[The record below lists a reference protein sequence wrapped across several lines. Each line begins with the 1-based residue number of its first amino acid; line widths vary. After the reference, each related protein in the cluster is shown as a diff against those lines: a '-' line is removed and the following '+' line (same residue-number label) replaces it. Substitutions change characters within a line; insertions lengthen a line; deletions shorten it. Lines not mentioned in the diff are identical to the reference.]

1 MKHSKKL
8 ASLLLALVMA
18 LSLAVTAFAD
28 ESTTY
33 SITINNSTAGHTYE
47 AYQIFTGDLAT
58 NEAGNKVLSN
68 IVWGSGVSEAGQTA
82 LGDAAAKTETL
93 KTEADAKAFAKAVA
107 PYLTTAAGSA
117 NTVTDG
123 KYVISG
129 LAAGYY
135 LVKDQDGSLIGDNDS
150 YTEYIIQVVGN
161 VTATPKSDVPEVQKK
176 VKDIND
182 STDTTKTDWQDSAD
196 YDIGDSIP
204 FQLKATLADNVSSY
218 TTYKVVFHDTLS
230 KGLTY
235 NKDAKVY
242 IDGTETNG
250 FTVTATVNA
259 DGTTTLTVSCDD
271 VKALGAGNSSVITVE
286 YTVKLN
292 ENAVLG
298 SAGNPN
304 EVYLEYSNNPN
315 KSENGNN
322 ETGETPKDVVIV
334 FTYKTIIN
342 KVDSENAPLTGAAFK
357 LEKLIKGKDGAAGTW
372 TTVKEFTVDETT
384 TSFTFSG
391 LDDGQYKLTETKTP
405 AGYNTIDPI
414 YFVIEATHDVTADAP
429 TLKTLNAYL
438 TDANGN
444 KRIGITFAELPDSLG
459 MHLSMSVRTA
469 VNYARLVWSSMG
481 MLVSGQVGVDQL
493 AGPVGMAEVMAD
505 TAKYSM
511 ISFFQLVA
519 FISINLGV
527 MNLLPLPALDGGR
540 LVFLIIEG
548 IRRKP
553 VPPRYEGYVH
563 AAGLMLLLMLMVY
576 VTGQDVLRI
585 FMRSN

>member
-1 MKHSKKL
+1 MKHIKKL
-8 ASLLLALVMA
+8 ASLLLVLVMVFA
-18 LSLAVTAFAD
+18 LATTAFA
-28 ESTTY
+28 EETTY
-33 SITINNSTAGHTYE
+33 SITINNSAKDHTYE
-47 AYQIFTGDLAT
+47 AYQIFTGDLSGT
-58 NEAGNKVLSN
+58 TLSN

-82 LGDAAAKTETL
+82 LGDAAAKAETL

-135 LVKDQDGSLIGDNDS
+135 LVKDQDGSLTGDNDS

-235 NKDAKVY
+235 NNDAKVY

-286 YTVKLN
+286 YTAKLN

-315 KSENGNN
+315 KSEKGNN

-342 KVDSENAPLTGAAFK
+342 KVDSENKPLTGAAFK

-405 AGYNTIDPI
+405 VGYNTIDPI
-414 YFVIEATHDVTADAP
+414 YFVIEATHEVTADAP
-429 TLKTLNAYL
+429 TLKALNAYL

-444 KRIGITFAELPDSLG
+444 KQTEMKDGESVNIDLGTVDLTAGSITTTVVNKSGSKLPSTGGIGTTIFYVLGGVLVLAAVVLLVTKKRMSGAE
-459 MHLSMSVRTA
+459 
-469 VNYARLVWSSMG
+469 
-481 MLVSGQVGVDQL
+481 
-493 AGPVGMAEVMAD
+493 
-505 TAKYSM
+505 K
-511 ISFFQLVA
+511 
-519 FISINLGV
+519 
-527 MNLLPLPALDGGR
+527 
-540 LVFLIIEG
+540 
-548 IRRKP
+548 
-553 VPPRYEGYVH
+553 
-563 AAGLMLLLMLMVY
+563 
-576 VTGQDVLRI
+576 
-585 FMRSN
+585 

>member
-286 YTVKLN
+286 YTAKLN

-315 KSENGNN
+315 KSEEGNN

-342 KVDSENAPLTGAAFK
+342 KVDSENKPLTGAAFK

-444 KRIGITFAELPDSLG
+444 KQTEMKDGESVNIDLGTVDLTAGSITTTVVNKSGSELPSPGGIGTTIFYVLG
-459 MHLSMSVRTA
+459 GVLVLAAVVLLVTKKRMS
-469 VNYARLVWSSMG
+469 G
-481 MLVSGQVGVDQL
+481 
-493 AGPVGMAEVMAD
+493 AE
-505 TAKYSM
+505 K
-511 ISFFQLVA
+511 
-519 FISINLGV
+519 
-527 MNLLPLPALDGGR
+527 
-540 LVFLIIEG
+540 
-548 IRRKP
+548 
-553 VPPRYEGYVH
+553 
-563 AAGLMLLLMLMVY
+563 
-576 VTGQDVLRI
+576 
-585 FMRSN
+585 

>member
-1 MKHSKKL
+1 MKHIKKL
-8 ASLLLALVMA
+8 ASLLLVLVMVFA
-18 LSLAVTAFAD
+18 LATTAFA
-28 ESTTY
+28 EETTY
-33 SITINNSTAGHTYE
+33 SITINNSAKDHTYE

-82 LGDAAAKTETL
+82 LGDAAAKAETL

-135 LVKDQDGSLIGDNDS
+135 LVKDQDGSLTGDNDS

-235 NKDAKVY
+235 NNDAKVY
-242 IDGTETNG
+242 IGGTETNG

-342 KVDSENAPLTGAAFK
+342 KVDSENKPLTGAAFK
-357 LEKLIKGKDGAAGTW
+357 LEKLIKGKDGAADTW

-414 YFVIEATHDVTADAP
+414 YFVIEATHDETADAP

-444 KRIGITFAELPDSLG
+444 KQTEMKDGESVNIDLGTVDLTAGSITTTVVNKSGSELPSTGGIGTTIFYVLG
-459 MHLSMSVRTA
+459 GVLVLAAVVLLVTKKRMS
-469 VNYARLVWSSMG
+469 G
-481 MLVSGQVGVDQL
+481 
-493 AGPVGMAEVMAD
+493 AE
-505 TAKYSM
+505 K
-511 ISFFQLVA
+511 
-519 FISINLGV
+519 
-527 MNLLPLPALDGGR
+527 
-540 LVFLIIEG
+540 
-548 IRRKP
+548 
-553 VPPRYEGYVH
+553 
-563 AAGLMLLLMLMVY
+563 
-576 VTGQDVLRI
+576 
-585 FMRSN
+585 

>member
-1 MKHSKKL
+1 MKHIKKL
-8 ASLLLALVMA
+8 ASLLLVLVMVFA
-18 LSLAVTAFAD
+18 LATTAFA
-28 ESTTY
+28 EETTY

-47 AYQIFTGDLAT
+47 AYQIFTGDLSGT
-58 NEAGNKVLSN
+58 TLSN

-82 LGDAAAKTETL
+82 LGDAAAKAETL

-135 LVKDQDGSLIGDNDS
+135 LVKDQDGSLTGDADA
-150 YTEYIIQVVGN
+150 YTEYIIKVVSDT
-161 VTATPKSDVPEVQKK
+161 TATPKSSVPTVEKK
-176 VKDIND
+176 VKDTND
-182 STDTTKTDWQDSAD
+182 STGVTSDWQDSAD

-235 NKDAKVY
+235 NNDAKVY

-342 KVDSENAPLTGAAFK
+342 KVDSENKPLTGAAFK
-357 LEKLIKGKDGAAGTW
+357 LEKLIKGKDGAADTW

-429 TLKTLNAYL
+429 TLNTLNAYL

-444 KRIGITFAELPDSLG
+444 KQTEMKDGESVNIDLGTVDLTAGSITTTVVNKSGSELPSTGGIGTTIFYVLG
-459 MHLSMSVRTA
+459 GVLVLAAVVLLVTKKRMS
-469 VNYARLVWSSMG
+469 G
-481 MLVSGQVGVDQL
+481 
-493 AGPVGMAEVMAD
+493 AE
-505 TAKYSM
+505 K
-511 ISFFQLVA
+511 
-519 FISINLGV
+519 
-527 MNLLPLPALDGGR
+527 
-540 LVFLIIEG
+540 
-548 IRRKP
+548 
-553 VPPRYEGYVH
+553 
-563 AAGLMLLLMLMVY
+563 
-576 VTGQDVLRI
+576 
-585 FMRSN
+585 

>member
-1 MKHSKKL
+1 MKHIKKL
-8 ASLLLALVMA
+8 ASLLLALVMVFA
-18 LSLAVTAFAD
+18 LATTAFA
-28 ESTTY
+28 EETTY
-33 SITINNSTAGHTYE
+33 SITINNSAKDHTYE
-47 AYQIFTGDLAT
+47 AYQIFTGDLSGT
-58 NEAGNKVLSN
+58 TLSN

-82 LGDAAAKTETL
+82 LGDAAAKAETL
-93 KTEADAKAFAKAVA
+93 KNEADAKAFAKAVA

-135 LVKDQDGSLIGDNDS
+135 LVKDQDGSLTGDNDS

-182 STDTTKTDWQDSAD
+182 STDTTKTGWQDSAD

-235 NKDAKVY
+235 NNDAKVY

-250 FTVTATVNA
+250 FTVTA

-286 YTVKLN
+286 YTAKLN

-315 KSENGNN
+315 KSETGDN
-322 ETGETPKDVVIV
+322 ETGNTPKDVAIV

-342 KVDSENAPLTGAAFK
+342 KVDGENQPLTGAAFK
-357 LEKLIKGKDGAAGTW
+357 LEKLIKGKDGAEDTW
-372 TTVKEFTVDETT
+372 TTVKEFTVDETI

-391 LDDGQYKLTETKTP
+391 LDDGRYKLTETKTP

-414 YFVIEATHDVTADAP
+414 YFVIEATHDETADAP
-429 TLKTLNAYL
+429 ALKTLNAYL
-438 TDANGN
+438 TDVNGN
-444 KRIGITFAELPDSLG
+444 KQTEMKEGESVNIDLGTVDLTAGSITTTVVNKSGSELPSTGGIGTTIFYVLG
-459 MHLSMSVRTA
+459 GVLVLAAVVLLVTKKRMS
-469 VNYARLVWSSMG
+469 G
-481 MLVSGQVGVDQL
+481 
-493 AGPVGMAEVMAD
+493 AE
-505 TAKYSM
+505 K
-511 ISFFQLVA
+511 
-519 FISINLGV
+519 
-527 MNLLPLPALDGGR
+527 
-540 LVFLIIEG
+540 
-548 IRRKP
+548 
-553 VPPRYEGYVH
+553 
-563 AAGLMLLLMLMVY
+563 
-576 VTGQDVLRI
+576 
-585 FMRSN
+585 

>member
-1 MKHSKKL
+1 MKHIKKL
-8 ASLLLALVMA
+8 ASLLLVLVMVFA
-18 LSLAVTAFAD
+18 LATTAFA
-28 ESTTY
+28 EETTY
-33 SITINNSTAGHTYE
+33 SITINNSAKDHTYE
-47 AYQIFTGDLAT
+47 AYQIFTGDLSGT
-58 NEAGNKVLSN
+58 TLSN

-82 LGDAAAKTETL
+82 LGDAAAKAETL

-135 LVKDQDGSLIGDNDS
+135 LVKDQDGSLTGDNDS

-235 NKDAKVY
+235 NNDAKVY
-242 IDGTETNG
+242 IGDTETNG

-271 VKALGAGNSSVITVE
+271 VKALNAVNSSAITVE
-286 YTVKLN
+286 YTAKLN

-315 KSENGNN
+315 KSEKGNN

-342 KVDSENAPLTGAAFK
+342 KVDSENKPLTGAAFK
-357 LEKLIKGKDGAAGTW
+357 LEKLIKGKDGAADTW

-405 AGYNTIDPI
+405 VGYNTIDPI
-414 YFVIEATHDVTADAP
+414 YFVIEATHDETADAP

-444 KRIGITFAELPDSLG
+444 KQTEMKDGESVNIDLGTVDLTAGSITTTVVNKSGSKLPSTGGIGTTIFYVLGGVLVLAAVVLLVTNKRMSGAE
-459 MHLSMSVRTA
+459 
-469 VNYARLVWSSMG
+469 
-481 MLVSGQVGVDQL
+481 
-493 AGPVGMAEVMAD
+493 
-505 TAKYSM
+505 K
-511 ISFFQLVA
+511 
-519 FISINLGV
+519 
-527 MNLLPLPALDGGR
+527 
-540 LVFLIIEG
+540 
-548 IRRKP
+548 
-553 VPPRYEGYVH
+553 
-563 AAGLMLLLMLMVY
+563 
-576 VTGQDVLRI
+576 
-585 FMRSN
+585 

>member
-1 MKHSKKL
+1 MKHIKKL

-28 ESTTY
+28 EPTTY

-58 NEAGNKVLSN
+58 NKDGNKVLSN
-68 IVWGSGVSEAGQTA
+68 IVWGSGVSEEGQTA
-82 LGDAAAKTETL
+82 LGDAAAKAETL
-93 KTEADAKAFAKAVA
+93 KTEDDAKAFAKAVA

-135 LVKDQDGSLIGDNDS
+135 LVKDQDGSLTGDADA
-150 YTEYIIQVVGN
+150 YTEYIIKVVSDT
-161 VTATPKSDVPEVQKK
+161 TATPKSSVPTVEKK
-176 VKDIND
+176 VKDTND
-182 STDTTKTDWQDSAD
+182 STSVTSGWQDSAD

-235 NKDAKVY
+235 NNDAKVY
-242 IDGTETNG
+242 IGGTETNG

-271 VKALGAGNSSVITVE
+271 VKAPGAGNSSVITVE
-286 YTVKLN
+286 YTAKLN
-292 ENAVLG
+292 ENAVLV

-315 KSENGNN
+315 KSEKGNN

-334 FTYKTIIN
+334 FSYKTIIN
-342 KVDSENAPLTGAAFK
+342 KVDSENKPLTGAAFK
-357 LEKLIKGKDGAAGTW
+357 LEKLIKGKDGAADTW

-405 AGYNTIDPI
+405 VGYNTIDPI
-414 YFVIEATHDVTADAP
+414 YFVIEATHGETADVP

-444 KRIGITFAELPDSLG
+444 KQTEMKDGESVNIDLGTVDLTAGSITTTVVNKSGTELPSTGGMGTTIFYVLG
-459 MHLSMSVRTA
+459 SVLLVGAAVLLITKKRMS
-469 VNYARLVWSSMG
+469 
-481 MLVSGQVGVDQL
+481 
-493 AGPVGMAEVMAD
+493 AE
-505 TAKYSM
+505 K
-511 ISFFQLVA
+511 
-519 FISINLGV
+519 
-527 MNLLPLPALDGGR
+527 
-540 LVFLIIEG
+540 
-548 IRRKP
+548 
-553 VPPRYEGYVH
+553 
-563 AAGLMLLLMLMVY
+563 
-576 VTGQDVLRI
+576 
-585 FMRSN
+585 

>member
-1 MKHSKKL
+1 MKHIKKL
-8 ASLLLALVMA
+8 ASLLLVLVMVFA
-18 LSLAVTAFAD
+18 LATTAFA
-28 ESTTY
+28 EETAY
-33 SITINNSTAGHTYE
+33 SITINNSAKDHTYE
-47 AYQIFTGDLAT
+47 AYQIFTGDLSGT
-58 NEAGNKVLSN
+58 TLSN

-82 LGDAAAKTETL
+82 LGDAAAKAETL

-107 PYLTTAAGSA
+107 PYLTTAASSA

-135 LVKDQDGSLIGDNDS
+135 LVKDQDGSLTGDADA
-150 YTEYIIQVVGN
+150 YTEYIIKVVSDT
-161 VTATPKSDVPEVQKK
+161 TATPKSSVPTVEKK
-176 VKDIND
+176 VKDTND
-182 STDTTKTDWQDSAD
+182 STGVTSDWQDSAD

-204 FQLKATLADNVSSY
+204 FQLKATLANNVSSY

-235 NKDAKVY
+235 NNDAKVY
-242 IDGTETNG
+242 IGGTETNG

-342 KVDSENAPLTGAAFK
+342 KVDSENKPLTGAAFK
-357 LEKLIKGKDGAAGTW
+357 LEKLIKGKDGAADTW

-414 YFVIEATHDVTADAP
+414 YFVIEATHDETADAP

-444 KRIGITFAELPDSLG
+444 KQTEMKDGESVNIDLGTVDLTAGSITTTVVNKSGAQLPETGGIGTTIFYVLG
-459 MHLSMSVRTA
+459 GVLVLAA
-469 VNYARLVWSSMG
+469 VVLLVTKKRMG
-481 MLVSGQVGVDQL
+481 N
-493 AGPVGMAEVMAD
+493 
-505 TAKYSM
+505 T
-511 ISFFQLVA
+511 
-519 FISINLGV
+519 
-527 MNLLPLPALDGGR
+527 
-540 LVFLIIEG
+540 
-548 IRRKP
+548 
-553 VPPRYEGYVH
+553 
-563 AAGLMLLLMLMVY
+563 
-576 VTGQDVLRI
+576 
-585 FMRSN
+585 

>member
-1 MKHSKKL
+1 MKHIKKL
-8 ASLLLALVMA
+8 ASLLLALVMV

-28 ESTTY
+28 EPTTY

-82 LGDAAAKTETL
+82 LGDAAAKAETL

-135 LVKDQDGSLIGDNDS
+135 LVKDQDGSLTGDNDS

-235 NKDAKVY
+235 NNDAKVY

-286 YTVKLN
+286 YTAKLN

-315 KSENGNN
+315 KSEKGNN

-414 YFVIEATHDVTADAP
+414 YFVIEATHDATADTPAL
-429 TLKTLNAYL
+429 TVLKAYL
-438 TDANGN
+438 TDENGN
-444 KRIGITFAELPDSLG
+444 KKTEVKDGETVNIDLGTVDLTAGSITTTVVNKSGSELPSTGGIGTTIFYVLG
-459 MHLSMSVRTA
+459 GVLVLAAVVLLVTKKRMS
-469 VNYARLVWSSMG
+469 G
-481 MLVSGQVGVDQL
+481 
-493 AGPVGMAEVMAD
+493 AE
-505 TAKYSM
+505 K
-511 ISFFQLVA
+511 
-519 FISINLGV
+519 
-527 MNLLPLPALDGGR
+527 
-540 LVFLIIEG
+540 
-548 IRRKP
+548 
-553 VPPRYEGYVH
+553 
-563 AAGLMLLLMLMVY
+563 
-576 VTGQDVLRI
+576 
-585 FMRSN
+585 

>member
-1 MKHSKKL
+1 MKHTRKL
-8 ASLLLALVMA
+8 ASLLLALVMVFA
-18 LSLAVTAFAD
+18 LATTAFAD
-28 ESTTY
+28 ETTTY
-33 SITINNSTAGHTYE
+33 SITINNSAEGHTYE
-47 AYQIFTGDLAT
+47 AYQIFTGDLQEVTTGEGEAAT
-58 NEAGNKVLSN
+58 TTKVLSN

-82 LGDAAAKTETL
+82 LGDAAAKAETL

-135 LVKDQDGSLIGDNDS
+135 LVKDQDGSLTGDNDS

-235 NKDAKVY
+235 NNDAKVY

-286 YTVKLN
+286 YTAKLN

-304 EVYLEYSNNPN
+304 TMHVTYSNNPN
-315 KSENGNN
+315 DEQGGENGK
-322 ETGETPKDVVIV
+322 TPDDTVIV
-334 FTYKTIIN
+334 FTYKVVAN
-342 KVDSENAPLTGAAFK
+342 KVTKNPAYVEGGSEPKYIPLEGAGFTLYKKNATGEYVAVGS
-357 LEKLIKGKDGAAGTW
+357 EVKGGEM
-372 TTVKEFTVDETT
+372 TTFEWK
-384 TSFTFSG
+384 G
-391 LDDGQYKLTETKTP
+391 LDDGDYKISETTTP
-405 AGYNTIDPI
+405 AGYNTIAD
-414 YFVIEATHDVTADAP
+414 IEFTITAEHEVLSENP
-429 TLKTLNAYL
+429 TLTSLSGGDKFTGKVETGALSAEIENNKGSTLPETGGMGTTIFYVLGSVLVIGAAVL
-438 TDANGN
+438 LITK
-444 KRIGITFAELPDSLG
+444 KR
-459 MHLSMSVRTA
+459 
-469 VNYARLVWSSMG
+469 MG
-481 MLVSGQVGVDQL
+481 AS
-493 AGPVGMAEVMAD
+493 
-505 TAKYSM
+505 K
-511 ISFFQLVA
+511 
-519 FISINLGV
+519 
-527 MNLLPLPALDGGR
+527 
-540 LVFLIIEG
+540 
-548 IRRKP
+548 
-553 VPPRYEGYVH
+553 
-563 AAGLMLLLMLMVY
+563 
-576 VTGQDVLRI
+576 
-585 FMRSN
+585 

>member
-82 LGDAAAKTETL
+82 LGDAAAKAETL

-135 LVKDQDGSLIGDNDS
+135 LVKDQDGSLTGDNDS

-161 VTATPKSDVPEVQKK
+161 VTATPKSDVPEVEKK
-176 VKDIND
+176 VKDTND
-182 STDTTKTDWQDSAD
+182 STGVTSDWQDSAD

-235 NKDAKVY
+235 NNDAKVY

-259 DGTTTLTVSCDD
+259 DGITTLTVSCDD

-286 YTVKLN
+286 YTAKLN

-315 KSENGNN
+315 KSEEGNN

-342 KVDSENAPLTGAAFK
+342 KVDSETKPLTGAAFK
-357 LEKLIKGKDGAAGTW
+357 LEKLIKGEDGAADTW
-372 TTVKEFTVDETT
+372 TTVKEFAVDGTT

-405 AGYNTIDPI
+405 VGYNTIDPI
-414 YFVIEATHDVTADAP
+414 YFVIEATHGETADVP

-444 KRIGITFAELPDSLG
+444 KQTEMKDGESVNIDLGTVDLTAGSITTTVVNKSGSELPSTGGIGTTIFYVLG
-459 MHLSMSVRTA
+459 GVLVLAA
-469 VNYARLVWSSMG
+469 VVLLVTKKRMG
-481 MLVSGQVGVDQL
+481 
-493 AGPVGMAEVMAD
+493 
-505 TAKYSM
+505 
-511 ISFFQLVA
+511 
-519 FISINLGV
+519 N
-527 MNLLPLPALDGGR
+527 N
-540 LVFLIIEG
+540 
-548 IRRKP
+548 
-553 VPPRYEGYVH
+553 
-563 AAGLMLLLMLMVY
+563 
-576 VTGQDVLRI
+576 
-585 FMRSN
+585 

>member
-1 MKHSKKL
+1 MKHIKKL
-8 ASLLLALVMA
+8 ASLLLALVMVFA
-18 LSLAVTAFAD
+18 LATTAFAD
-28 ESTTY
+28 ETTTY
-33 SITINNSTAGHTYE
+33 SITINNSAEGHTYE

-82 LGDAAAKTETL
+82 LGDAAAKAETL

-107 PYLTTAAGSA
+107 PYLTTAAGST

-135 LVKDQDGSLIGDNDS
+135 LVKDQDGSLTGDSDS

-286 YTVKLN
+286 YTAKLN

-304 EVYLEYSNNPN
+304 EVYLEYSNNLN
-315 KSENGNN
+315 KSEEGNN
-322 ETGETPKDVVIV
+322 ETGKTPKDVVIV

-342 KVDSENAPLTGAAFK
+342 KVNSENKPLTGAAFK
-357 LEKLIKGKDGAAGTW
+357 LEKLIKGKDGAADTW

-414 YFVIEATHDVTADAP
+414 YFVIEATHDETADAP

-444 KRIGITFAELPDSLG
+444 KQTEMKDGESVNIDLGTVDLTAGSITTTVVNKSGSKLPSTGGIGTTIFYVLGGVLVLAAVVLLVTKKRMSGAE
-459 MHLSMSVRTA
+459 
-469 VNYARLVWSSMG
+469 
-481 MLVSGQVGVDQL
+481 
-493 AGPVGMAEVMAD
+493 
-505 TAKYSM
+505 K
-511 ISFFQLVA
+511 
-519 FISINLGV
+519 
-527 MNLLPLPALDGGR
+527 
-540 LVFLIIEG
+540 
-548 IRRKP
+548 
-553 VPPRYEGYVH
+553 
-563 AAGLMLLLMLMVY
+563 
-576 VTGQDVLRI
+576 
-585 FMRSN
+585 

>member
-1 MKHSKKL
+1 MKHIKKL
-8 ASLLLALVMA
+8 ASLLLVLVMVFA
-18 LSLAVTAFAD
+18 LATTAFA
-28 ESTTY
+28 EETTY
-33 SITINNSTAGHTYE
+33 SITINNSAKDHTYE
-47 AYQIFTGDLAT
+47 AYQIFTGDLSGT
-58 NEAGNKVLSN
+58 TLSN

-82 LGDAAAKTETL
+82 LGDAAAKAETL

-135 LVKDQDGSLIGDNDS
+135 LVKDQDGSLTGDNDS

-235 NKDAKVY
+235 NNDAKVY

-250 FTVTATVNA
+250 FAVTATVNA
-259 DGTTTLTVSCDD
+259 DGTTLTVSCDD
-271 VKALGAGNSSVITVE
+271 VKALNAVNSSAITVE
-286 YTVKLN
+286 YTAKLN

-315 KSENGNN
+315 KSEKGNN

-342 KVDSENAPLTGAAFK
+342 KVDSENKPLTGAAFK
-357 LEKLIKGKDGAAGTW
+357 LEKLIKGKDGAADTW

-405 AGYNTIDPI
+405 VGYNTIDPI
-414 YFVIEATHDVTADAP
+414 YFVIEATHDETADAP
-429 TLKTLNAYL
+429 TLKTLNAHL

-444 KRIGITFAELPDSLG
+444 KQTEMKDGESVNIDLGTVDLTAGSITTTVVNKSGSKLPSTGGIGTTIFYVLGGVLVLAAVVLLVTNKRMSGAE
-459 MHLSMSVRTA
+459 
-469 VNYARLVWSSMG
+469 
-481 MLVSGQVGVDQL
+481 
-493 AGPVGMAEVMAD
+493 
-505 TAKYSM
+505 K
-511 ISFFQLVA
+511 
-519 FISINLGV
+519 
-527 MNLLPLPALDGGR
+527 
-540 LVFLIIEG
+540 
-548 IRRKP
+548 
-553 VPPRYEGYVH
+553 
-563 AAGLMLLLMLMVY
+563 
-576 VTGQDVLRI
+576 
-585 FMRSN
+585 

>member
-1 MKHSKKL
+1 MKHIKKL
-8 ASLLLALVMA
+8 ASLLLVLVMVFA
-18 LSLAVTAFAD
+18 LATTAFA
-28 ESTTY
+28 EETTY
-33 SITINNSTAGHTYE
+33 SITINNSAKDHTYE
-47 AYQIFTGDLAT
+47 AYQIFTGDLSGT
-58 NEAGNKVLSN
+58 TLSN

-82 LGDAAAKTETL
+82 LGDAAAKAETL

-135 LVKDQDGSLIGDNDS
+135 LVKDQDGSLTGDNDS

-218 TTYKVVFHDTLS
+218 TTYKVVFHDTLP

-235 NKDAKVY
+235 NNDAKVY

-250 FTVTATVNA
+250 FAVTATVNA
-259 DGTTTLTVSCDD
+259 DGTTLTVSCDD

-286 YTVKLN
+286 YTAKLN

-315 KSENGNN
+315 KSEKGNN

-357 LEKLIKGKDGAAGTW
+357 LEKLIKGKDGAADTW

-405 AGYNTIDPI
+405 VGYNTIDPT
-414 YFVIEATHDVTADAP
+414 YFVIEATHDETADAP

-444 KRIGITFAELPDSLG
+444 KQTEMKDGESVNIDLGTVDLTAGSITTTVVNKSGSKLPSTGGIGTTIFYVLGGVLVLAAVVLLVTKKRMSGAE
-459 MHLSMSVRTA
+459 
-469 VNYARLVWSSMG
+469 
-481 MLVSGQVGVDQL
+481 
-493 AGPVGMAEVMAD
+493 
-505 TAKYSM
+505 K
-511 ISFFQLVA
+511 
-519 FISINLGV
+519 
-527 MNLLPLPALDGGR
+527 
-540 LVFLIIEG
+540 
-548 IRRKP
+548 
-553 VPPRYEGYVH
+553 
-563 AAGLMLLLMLMVY
+563 
-576 VTGQDVLRI
+576 
-585 FMRSN
+585 

>member
-1 MKHSKKL
+1 MKHIKKL
-8 ASLLLALVMA
+8 AGLLLALVMA

-82 LGDAAAKTETL
+82 LGDAAAKAETL

-135 LVKDQDGSLIGDNDS
+135 LVKDQDGSLTGDADA
-150 YTEYIIQVVGN
+150 YTEYIIKVVSDT
-161 VTATPKSDVPEVQKK
+161 TATPKSSVPTVEKK
-176 VKDIND
+176 VKDTND
-182 STDTTKTDWQDSAD
+182 STGVTSDWQDSAD

-204 FQLKATLADNVSSY
+204 FQLKATLANNVSSY

-235 NKDAKVY
+235 NNDAKVY

-315 KSENGNN
+315 KSEEGNN

-342 KVDSENAPLTGAAFK
+342 KVDSENKPLTGAAFK
-357 LEKLIKGKDGAAGTW
+357 LEKLIKGKDGAADTW

-405 AGYNTIDPI
+405 VGYNTIDPI
-414 YFVIEATHDVTADAP
+414 YFVIEATHGETADVP
-429 TLKTLNAYL
+429 TLKTLNSYL

-444 KRIGITFAELPDSLG
+444 KQTEMKDGESVNIDLGTVDLTAGSITTTVVNKSGSELPSTGGIGTTIFYVLG
-459 MHLSMSVRTA
+459 GVLVLAAVVLLVTKKRMS
-469 VNYARLVWSSMG
+469 G
-481 MLVSGQVGVDQL
+481 
-493 AGPVGMAEVMAD
+493 AE
-505 TAKYSM
+505 K
-511 ISFFQLVA
+511 
-519 FISINLGV
+519 
-527 MNLLPLPALDGGR
+527 
-540 LVFLIIEG
+540 
-548 IRRKP
+548 
-553 VPPRYEGYVH
+553 
-563 AAGLMLLLMLMVY
+563 
-576 VTGQDVLRI
+576 
-585 FMRSN
+585 

>member
-1 MKHSKKL
+1 MKHIKKL
-8 ASLLLALVMA
+8 ASLLLVLVMVFA
-18 LSLAVTAFAD
+18 LATTAFA
-28 ESTTY
+28 EETTY

-58 NEAGNKVLSN
+58 TAFAEETAYSITINNSAKDHTYEAYQIFTGDLSGTTLSN

-82 LGDAAAKTETL
+82 LGDAAAKAETL

-123 KYVISG
+123 KYIISG

-135 LVKDQDGSLIGDNDS
+135 LVKDQDGSLTGDADA
-150 YTEYIIQVVGN
+150 YTEYIIRVVSDT
-161 VTATPKSDVPEVQKK
+161 TATPKSSVPTVEKK
-176 VKDIND
+176 VKDTND
-182 STDTTKTDWQDSAD
+182 STGVTSDWQDSAD

-204 FQLKATLADNVSSY
+204 FQLKATLANNVSSY

-235 NKDAKVY
+235 NNDAKVY
-242 IDGTETNG
+242 IGGTETNG

-334 FTYKTIIN
+334 FTYKAIIN

-444 KRIGITFAELPDSLG
+444 KQTEMKDGESVNIDLGTVDLTAGSITTTVVNKSGAQLPETGGIGTTIFYVLG
-459 MHLSMSVRTA
+459 GVLVLAA
-469 VNYARLVWSSMG
+469 VVLLVTKKRMG
-481 MLVSGQVGVDQL
+481 N
-493 AGPVGMAEVMAD
+493 
-505 TAKYSM
+505 T
-511 ISFFQLVA
+511 
-519 FISINLGV
+519 
-527 MNLLPLPALDGGR
+527 
-540 LVFLIIEG
+540 
-548 IRRKP
+548 
-553 VPPRYEGYVH
+553 
-563 AAGLMLLLMLMVY
+563 
-576 VTGQDVLRI
+576 
-585 FMRSN
+585 